1 MRKDTKIFCWACL
14 GVSLLFLIGALQ
26 IIPIA
31 ELSATSPG
39 GYPVFIAILCAV
51 LAVVIVIHPKQD
63 CVEEKAL
70 FSPVIKAFLVMLV
83 LYVLAIIY
91 LHYVIA
97 TLLFL
102 FAAVLYLKRDDWRT
116 AVLVAY
122 ISTFMVLLV
131 FEYIFG
137 VVLP

>member
-1 MRKDTKIFCWACL
+1 MRKDSKIFCWVCV
-14 GVSLLFLIGALQ
+14 GISLLFLAGALQ
-26 IIPIA
+26 IVPIS
-31 ELSATSPG
+31 ELSVISPG
-39 GYPVFIAILCAV
+39 GYPVFIAILCTV
-51 LAVVIVIHPKQD
+51 LAGIVAMHPKQD
-63 CVEEKAL
+63 QVEEKAL
-70 FSPVIKAFLVMLV
+70 FSPVIKAFLIMLV

-102 FAAVLYLKRDDWRT
+102 FAAVLYLKRKDWRT
-116 AVLVAY
+116 AILVAY
-122 ISTFMVLLV
+122 ISTFMILLV